1 MKSIENSTENFQAL
15 LKEFLKVAFLLTV
28 EKGDFTIE
36 DYSKALIR
44 TNEESASLLKVLK
57 SIYMVNTIKND
68 FTRYLI
74 TEGGRRNLR
83 LILTGG
89 VFDILHLGHVKT
101 LEEVAKEGDILLVIV
116 ASDETVER
124 SKGRLPLN
132 NQDSRIK
139 LLKQLKIVDIVER
152 GTSDPT
158 KFMDIVVKYKPDVIA
173 LGYDQSLT
181 EEKLQEFLSDK
192 GLEGIEIIR
201 LGSFIP
207 NEKSSL
213 KIKNLDEHSFE

>member
-1 MKSIENSTENFQAL
+1 MKSTENSTDSFQAL
-15 LKEFLKVAFLLTV
+15 LKEFLKIAFLLTV
-28 EKGDFTIE
+28 GKGGFSVE
-36 DYSKALIR
+36 DYSKALMR
-44 TNEESASLLKVLK
+44 TNEESISLLKVLK
-57 SIYMVNTIKND
+57 SIYMVNTVKND
-68 FTRYLI
+68 PQHYLI
-74 TEGGRRNLR
+74 TEGGRKNLN

-89 VFDILHLGHVKT
+89 VFDILHLGHIKT
-101 LEEVAKEGDILLVIV
+101 LEEAAKEGDLLLVVV

-132 NQDSRIK
+132 NQENRME
-139 LLKQLKIVDIVER
+139 LLKQLKIVDLVEK

-158 KFMDIVVKYKPDVIA
+158 KFMDIVIKYKPDVIA

-181 EEKLQEFLSDK
+181 EDKLQEFLADK

-207 NEKSSL
+207 NEKSSI